1 MDSNEADRQVA
12 WRIRPVLVI
21 LLSLLNILQGGTWA
35 MFANLPVQ
43 SQKLFGFP
51 DSQVQ
56 SNGIQ
61 TWILNANNIAQ
72 SALTPLAVWGIFGVG
87 GLRRVIVISCVL
99 IAGQQIAWTAAPL
112 FFAAD
117 HDATNA
123 TDNPGRAGA
132 AQALL
137 YIGGMFG
144 GGSMAFAAGTMTRF
158 SATWFAPR
166 FRTRIT
172 SLIFVCQSIGQG
184 ITSIVAIVAIRTE
197 ADLAANVYACTVLV
211 TITVIVMVLALSCLR
226 LRVRREVRAGSA
238 LVLERWSSMDLTVC
252 VSVGQE
258 RGWDLRLQSLV
269 DSIIIRRVR
278 TMAKEVRSGYWR
290 RCQ

>member
-1 MDSNEADRQVA
+1 MDAEEADPQVA

-43 SQKLFGFP
+43 SQRLFGFP
-51 DSQVQ
+51 YTQ
-56 SNGIQ
+56 STSIQ

-72 SALTPLAVWGIFGVG
+72 SALTPFAVWGIFGVG
-87 GLRRVIVISCVL
+87 GLRRVIMISSVL

-117 HDATNA
+117 HSHPNA
-123 TDNPGRAGA
+123 TDTAGRLGVAE
-132 AQALL
+132 ALL
-137 YIGGMFG
+137 FIGGMFG

-184 ITSIVAIVAIRTE
+184 MTSIVAIAAIRTE

-211 TITVIVMVLALSCLR
+211 GVTVVLTFFLFVDRCAFKLAL
-226 LRVRREVRAGSA
+226 
-238 LVLERWSSMDLTVC
+238 TVA
-252 VSVGQE
+252 SV
-258 RGWDLRLQSLV
+258 
-269 DSIIIRRVR
+269 
-278 TMAKEVRSGYWR
+278 
-290 RCQ
+290 